1 MITNIIGILIFIV
14 FIYIILKIQKKNNI
28 ILKKQHKPNKFNKSN
43 KKKPIKLN
51 KSKKIK
57 KETHTDIPKEIAKEI
72 PKENPSDI
80 PKENP
85 SDIPKE
91 IIKKDNDMVYIEV
104 ENNGVV
110 MGKIIIKLFD
120 KIVPKTC
127 NNFRKLCETKKY
139 ITAPFHRIIK
149 DFMLQ
154 SGDFTNYNGTG
165 GVSIY
170 GKQFE
175 DENFKL
181 KHDRPY
187 LLSMANAGPNTN
199 GSQFFITTTETP
211 HLDGKHVVFGEV
223 VKGFEIVKKL
233 NTTKTDNDDKPID
246 NIVISDCGLY

>member
-1 MITNIIGILIFIV
+1 MITNIIGILIFIIFV
-14 FIYIILKIQKKNNI
+14 YIMLKLHKNNI
-28 ILKKQHKPNKFNKSN
+28 PFLNKSN
-43 KKKPIKLN
+43 KPN
-51 KSKKIK
+51 KSKSNKPNKSKSNKTNKSKSVKSAKPGKIVK
-57 KETHTDIPKEIAKEI
+57 AVKSSKV
-72 PKENPSDI
+72 SQ
-80 PKENP
+80 
-85 SDIPKE
+85 E
-91 IIKKDNDMVYIEV
+91 IIKEIKPIEIKSKKDNNLVYIEI

-181 KHDRPY
+181 NHDKPY

-199 GSQFFITTTETP
+199 GSQFFITTTKTP
-211 HLDGKHVVFGEV
+211 HLDGLHVVFGEV
-223 VKGFEIVKKL
+223 IEGFELVKKL
-233 NTTKTDNDDKPID
+233 NTTKTDSDDKPID
-246 NIVISDCGLY
+246 NIIISDCGLF